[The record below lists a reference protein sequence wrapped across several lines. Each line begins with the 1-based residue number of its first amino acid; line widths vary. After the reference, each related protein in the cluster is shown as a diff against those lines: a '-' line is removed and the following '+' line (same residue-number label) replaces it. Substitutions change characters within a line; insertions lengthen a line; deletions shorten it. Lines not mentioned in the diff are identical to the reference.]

1 MLQHQ
6 PEDWVHRFGRLSLVN
21 ILSNLMVPLAG
32 LIDTAFLGHL
42 QEVHYLAGV
51 ALATVLFNWI
61 YWTFN
66 FLRMGTTGTTAQAM
80 GRKDYD
86 EVLLIFL
93 RHGAIAIT
101 LGLLVLLLQVPLREL
116 GFSILSATADVKAS
130 GQAYY
135 DALIWSAP
143 ATLLNLVLNGW
154 FLGREQSGKVLIL
167 SLVNNSSNVIL
178 NYLLIVHYGWGSM
191 GAGCATAISQYLMV
205 LTGIAIIFQQRG
217 FSHFW
222 RVKKQIF
229 EPVALKSAFN
239 LNRDIMIRTFS
250 VVCTFSTFTKL
261 SASLGTVTLAT
272 NSLLMQVVTLAAY
285 FIDGLAF
292 ATETLA
298 GRFKGQGENQQL
310 IPLIRLAGGT
320 SLCLGLIF
328 ACIFVTFPESLFG
341 LLTSHVEVV
350 EQLQQYSVWLIPVL
364 GFGAIAY
371 MLDGYFLGLTEGRIL
386 RQGMLTAVL
395 TGFAPLAAIAYY
407 LQNSQF
413 LWLAMTA
420 FMAGRAIVLASQ
432 VPKTLANNQT

>member
-1 MLQHQ
+1 MLHYQ
-6 PEDWVHRFGRLSLVN
+6 PENWVHRFGRLSIVN

-42 QEVHYLAGV
+42 QEVHHLAGV

-80 GRKDYD
+80 GREDED

-93 RHGAIAIT
+93 RHGAIA
-101 LGLLVLLLQVPLREL
+101 LGLGLMVWLFQVPLREL
-116 GFSILSATADVKAS
+116 GFSILSATPEVKAS
-130 GQAYY
+130 GKDYY

-167 SLVNNSSNVIL
+167 SLVNNGANVIL
-178 NYLLIVHYGWGSM
+178 NYLLIVQYGWDSM

-205 LTGIAIIFQQRG
+205 LTGLGIILQQRWLNRIG
-217 FSHFW
+217 K
-222 RVKKQIF
+222 VKGQIF
-229 EPVALKSAFN
+229 EPAALKSAFN

-261 SASLGTVTLAT
+261 SATLGTVTLAT
-272 NSLLMQVVTLAAY
+272 NSLMMQVVTLAAY

-298 GRFKGQGENQQL
+298 GRFHGQGDHQRL
-310 IPLIRLAGGT
+310 IPLIRLAGGS

-328 ACIFVTFPESLFG
+328 AFIFASFPESLFG
-341 LLTSHVEVV
+341 LLTSHSEVV
-350 EQLQQYSVWLIPVL
+350 EQIQTYSLWLIPVL

-386 RQGMLTAVL
+386 RKGMLTAVL
-395 TGFAPLAAIAYY
+395 MGFAPVAAIAYH
-407 LQNSQF
+407 LQDPQF

-420 FMAGRAIVLASQ
+420 FMAGRAIVLATQ
-432 VPKTLANNQT
+432 VPKTLANSQT